1 VTRGV
6 TTAVSAPSAMM
17 ESMADDRSLPPLV
30 GRAAELDVLL
40 EATGIADGSVGPVIV
55 GGDAGIGKTRLLREL
70 GSRAREAGHRVLVG
84 HCLDLGDSAMPLQP
98 FVEAFAAASEAE
110 KSDLNASLPALGP
123 LLWRDVAEHAD
134 RAELFAA
141 VAAGLDALAATQ
153 PLLLVVEDAHW
164 ADPSTRRL
172 LRFVLGY
179 VFSHDVHVVVS
190 YRADDLHRR
199 HPLREALAEWV
210 RLPDVR
216 RVELD
221 PLGDTDLSALL
232 DGRAGRRLDQA
243 AVRSVVNRAG
253 GNAFYAE
260 ELLDAGLDDPA
271 GRIPDTLADLLLV
284 RLDRLDDAARAV
296 VRVAACAAGPVG
308 DNTLVAVADLPS
320 SDVAAGVRTALDHR
334 VLTLR
339 GEQYT
344 FRHALLAEAVRDD
357 LLPAERRRIHAAYLD
372 AVGSGRIERSAAALV
387 AHHALGAGDLARA
400 FTASVDAGREAVW
413 LAGHDE
419 AARHF
424 EQALSLVAHAPD
436 DIDLV
441 GLVIEAADATM
452 AAGHPHRA
460 WALARDHLETLATDV
475 PADDRVRLLVSI
487 ADTSFLA
494 NDDDAADQASTE
506 AVRLVGDEERPLRAR
521 ALAKRALVLLSV
533 GEDQSAL
540 VAGEQ
545 ALAIA
550 ERLELT
556 DVVADVN
563 TTLMR
568 AAARSGTADLDKARL
583 RYTELIDK
591 ARADGDVLTEL
602 RGLHNLGFVL
612 QSAGLLEDAEQTFR
626 SAMRSAARTGRIWA
640 PYGFDGRYF
649 AAVTAIIR
657 GAWDD
662 AASLL
667 TYGPEA
673 PRLAAAMLAGLR
685 ALIAAGRGDLTALDE
700 ASRLQAFWRRDISMV
715 SHSAAALIEL
725 HGLAG
730 DHVAAEYVHD
740 QAAIVFAEQWK
751 TPLTMGRLR
760 HTGLLLG
767 AWNRVVHHLDPAEK
781 TRVLERAAQVD
792 AELDDVLAH
801 WPNAGPEARAWRARA
816 AAELARLRGARRA
829 DAVELWRQDLAGFES
844 YGQPYEV
851 ARSQVRLAEVLG
863 SGTEATALLDAAEKT
878 AVRLRAQPV
887 LDDIAALRPAAA
899 PPPGDLTARER
910 EVLQQVVLGRSNGEI
925 AKVLFISTKTVS
937 VHVSNILAKLH
948 ASSRTEAAAIAHR
961 DGLIDRQSTSLDR

>member
-1 VTRGV
+1 
-6 TTAVSAPSAMM
+6 MM
-17 ESMADDRSLPPLV
+17 EPMADDRSLPPLV
-30 GRAAELDVLL
+30 GRAAELGALL
-40 EATGIADGSVGPVIV
+40 EATGIADGSTGPVIV

-70 GSRAREAGHRVLVG
+70 GVHAREADQRVLVG
-84 HCLDLGDSAMPLQP
+84 HCLDLGDSVMPLQP
-98 FVEAFAAASEAE
+98 FVEAFAAATEAE
-110 KSDLNASLPALGP
+110 KSALNTSLPALGP
-123 LLWRDVAEHAD
+123 LLWRDVADHAD

-141 VAAGLDALAATQ
+141 VAAGLDQLAASR
-153 PLLLVVEDAHW
+153 PLLLVIEDAHW

-221 PLGDTDLSALL
+221 PLNEIDLAALL
-232 DGRAGRRLDQA
+232 DRRAGRRLDQA
-243 AVRSVVNRAG
+243 AVRAVVNRAG

-260 ELLDAGLDDPA
+260 ELLDAGLADADA
-271 GRIPDTLADLLLV
+271 RIPDTLADLLLV

-296 VRVAACAAGPVG
+296 VRVAACAAGPVD
-308 DNTLVAVADLPS
+308 DNTLAAVADLPPG
-320 SDVAAGVRTALDHR
+320 DVAAGVRAALDHR

-372 AVGSGRIERSAAALV
+372 AVGSGRIEQSAAAVV

-424 EQALSLVAHAPD
+424 EQALSLVAYAPD
-436 DIDLV
+436 DVDLV

-460 WALARDHLETLATDV
+460 WSLARDHLETLPADA
-475 PADDRVRLLVSI
+475 PADDRVRLLISV

-494 NDDDAADQASTE
+494 NDDDAADAASVE
-506 AVRLVGDEERPLRAR
+506 ALRLVGDEARPLRAR

-533 GEDQSAL
+533 GDDQSAL
-540 VAGEQ
+540 TAGEQ
-545 ALAIA
+545 ALAMA
-550 ERLELT
+550 ESLEMT

-568 AAARSGTADLDKARL
+568 AAARSGTADLDKARR
-583 RYTELIDK
+583 RYTELIDD
-591 ARADGDVLTEL
+591 ARAEGDVLTEL

-626 SAMRSAARTGRIWA
+626 SAMVSAMRTGRTWA
-640 PYGFDGRYF
+640 PYGFDGRHF

-667 TYGPEA
+667 DHGPEA
-673 PRLAAAMLAGLR
+673 PRLAAAMLSGLR
-685 ALIAAGRGDLTALDE
+685 TLIAAGRGDLTALDE
-700 ASRLQAFWRRDISMV
+700 APRLQAFWRRDISIV

-730 DHVAAEYVHD
+730 DHVSAEYVHD
-740 QAAIVFAEQWK
+740 QAAVVFAEQWK
-751 TPLTMGRLR
+751 TPLNLGRLR
-760 HTGLLLG
+760 HTALLL
-767 AWNRVVHHLDPAEK
+767 ASWSRVIGSLDAAERK
-781 TRVLERAAQVD
+781 RVLERADQTD
-792 AELDDVLAH
+792 AELDDVLEH

-816 AAELARLRGARRA
+816 AAELARLRGAQRA
-829 DAVELWRQDLAGFES
+829 EAVDLWRRDLAGFDS

-851 ARSQVRLAEVLG
+851 ARSQVRLAEALG
-863 SGTEATALLDAAEKT
+863 PGAEATTLLDQAEEV
-878 AVRLRAQPV
+878 ALRLRAQPV
-887 LDDIAALRPAAA
+887 LDDIAALRPVAVAA
-899 PPPGDLTARER
+899 PGDLTARER
-910 EVLQQVVLGRSNGEI
+910 EVLQQVALGRSNGEI

-937 VHVSNILAKLH
+937 VHVSNILAKLN

-961 DGLIDRQSTSLDR
+961 DSLLDR